1 MLIEESAELRLASHV
16 VELNR
21 IDNLLLAA
29 GKTGSLLPSST
40 MIFTALSDAMIE
52 SAEVVDSYR
61 ERAIP
66 DDVCI
71 GLFRLNCAATDLVA
85 SLKHYVSLMVR

>member
-1 MLIEESAELRLASHV
+1 MRLEESAQQRLASHV
-16 VELNR
+16 VQLNR

-29 GKTGSLLPSST
+29 GKTGTPLPSST
-40 MIFTALSDAMIE
+40 EIFTALSDAMIE

-61 ERAIP
+61 ERIP
-66 DDVCI
+66 DDVRI